1 MLLEEPNDVL
11 CKMLAAVRKGEAKP
25 DDQVRQYVGRNR
37 RVIKY
42 AVTAADISH
51 CDWGYDLSE
60 GLSLQLPE
68 LAKCRQLCY
77 LLVVD
82 AKILAEKGDT
92 KAAIERCLAIYEMG
106 RHVGNDMLIHRLFGI
121 ALSGAA
127 NGCIVDI
134 LPQVSGD
141 CEMLNWL
148 RVRLADV
155 SSKCPSMRAAVAK
168 EAEVCEQNINR
179 EGILAIAEGE
189 PCDVPK
195 EILQRDDEFYVRAR
209 EYYRSTM
216 AKIQSVFDLPYSESL
231 RRVEDL
237 VQEAEN
243 DVNEKPEAVITRI
256 LFPAMW
262 RIISLDTRSKT
273 QLNAVLAG
281 IDIYLIRAKTGKLP
295 DELPAGLPKDMFS
308 GKDFLYEKTTTG
320 FILKCQGKNLTDDIV
335 HQYEFKVVK

>member
-1 MLLEEPNDVL
+1 
-11 CKMLAAVRKGEAKP
+11 
-25 DDQVRQYVGRNR
+25 
-37 RVIKY
+37 
-42 AVTAADISH
+42 
-51 CDWGYDLSE
+51 
-60 GLSLQLPE
+60 
-68 LAKCRQLCY
+68 
-77 LLVVD
+77 
-82 AKILAEKGDT
+82 
-92 KAAIERCLAIYEMG
+92 
-106 RHVGNDMLIHRLFGI
+106 
-121 ALSGAA
+121 
-127 NGCIVDI
+127 
-134 LPQVSGD
+134 
-141 CEMLNWL
+141 
-148 RVRLADV
+148 
-155 SSKCPSMRAAVAK
+155 MRAAVAK

-308 GKDFLYEKTTTG
+308 GKDFFYEKTDAG
-320 FILKCQGKNLTDDIV
+320 FILKCQGKDLDADIV
-335 HQYEFKVVK
+335 QQYEFKVTK